1 MNASTL
7 TLDPRKTALVLID
20 LQAGIAALPVHGH
33 SSADVLANAGTL
45 AKRFRAAGS
54 PVVLVKVAFPGA
66 PDTLKPVT
74 DAAPAGAMS
83 EPAGWAELCPE
94 LDVQPSDIVVLKRQW
109 GAFYGT
115 DLDLQLRR
123 RGIETVV
130 MAGIATSIG
139 VDSTARGAFE
149 RGYQQIFVEDAMADL
164 HADMHTATCK
174 YIFPRMGR
182 VRSTAQVVDAL
193 A

>member
-1 MNASTL
+1 MNAPELKLEARSS
-7 TLDPRKTALVLID
+7 ALVLID
-20 LQAGIAALPVHGH
+20 LQKGIAALPVKGH
-33 SSADVLANAGTL
+33 AAADVLARAGSL
-45 AKRFRAAGS
+45 AARFRAAGA

-74 DAAPAGAMS
+74 DAPPAAPAA
-83 EPAGWAELCPE
+83 EPSGWSELCPE
-94 LDVQPSDIVVLKRQW
+94 LDAQPSDIVVLKRQW

-123 RGIETVV
+123 RGIETIVI
-130 MAGIATSIG
+130 AGIATSIG

-149 RGYQQIFVEDAMADL
+149 RGYQQVFVEDAMADL
-164 HADMHTATCK
+164 HAEMHDATCRF
-174 YIFPRMGR
+174 IFPRMGR
-182 VRSTAQVVDAL
+182 VRSTEQVLSAI